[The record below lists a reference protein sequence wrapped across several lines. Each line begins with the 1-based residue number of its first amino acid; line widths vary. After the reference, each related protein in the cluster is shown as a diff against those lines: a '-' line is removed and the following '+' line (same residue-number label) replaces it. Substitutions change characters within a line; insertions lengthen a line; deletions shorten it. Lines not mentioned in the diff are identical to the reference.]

1 MRQLWAPLVALR
13 LLRLAPQLR
22 ARLGAKDLLL
32 ARALQPLARGPEHDD
47 ALLPASFLLRALLVL
62 RLGGQAACRTR
73 PGAMLGFAALSR
85 RLSPG
90 RPTDFVWER
99 LIQWA

>member
-1 MRQLWAPLVALR
+1 MRPPHVPLPPA
-13 LLRLAPQLR
+13 
-22 ARLGAKDLLL
+22 
-32 ARALQPLARGPEHDD
+32 ALQPLARGPEHDD

-85 RLSPG
+85 RLGPG
-90 RPTDFVWER
+90 RLTDFVWER